1 MTYSIRIQD
10 TRTGK
15 QLGAYDD
22 LASAYGAGRTAADAW
37 LELIGR
43 DGHEPA
49 HLDLEGV
56 AVEDGQTRSLTP
68 AEESA
73 MVSALDQF
81 IAEHKP

>member
-15 QLGAYDD
+15 QLGAQDGLTSPY
-22 LASAYGAGRTAADAW
+22 AAGRTAADAW
-37 LELIGR
+37 LVLIGR